1 MDLLQGESLRV
12 MEDFVGMLASL
23 ISTTAMVFVDDIM
36 SDSCRNVAGG
46 SENGLGFGGRCA
58 GQLFVGCNFGLGN
71 ELLVVRRQAPRAA
84 WGGVRAPF
92 LPLLLFFYKNLF
104 YLI

>member
-71 ELLVVRRQAPRAA
+71 ELLVVRRQAHGLIRES
-84 WGGVRAPF
+84 VS
-92 LPLLLFFYKNLF
+92 LLFR
-104 YLI
+104 LILHLIQ